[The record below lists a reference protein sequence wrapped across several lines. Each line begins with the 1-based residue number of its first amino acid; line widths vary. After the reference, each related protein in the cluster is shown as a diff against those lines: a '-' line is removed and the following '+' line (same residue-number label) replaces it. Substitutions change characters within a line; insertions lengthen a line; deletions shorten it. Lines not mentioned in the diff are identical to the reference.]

1 MRKPG
6 LAGIIRRNLRNA
18 SMQCVNGRRLR
29 PKGVFPNMAMAL
41 KASRK
46 PIKLRGLARVPIP
59 GPAFQQRPDDVNPPR
74 FNQTRICH

>member
-18 SMQCVNGRRLR
+18 SMQCLNDRCLR
-29 PKGVFPNMAMAL
+29 PKGVFQNVAMAL

-59 GPAFQQRPDDVNPPR
+59 GPTFQQRPDDASPPR
-74 FNQTRICH
+74 SNQTRICH